1 MGIGKTLPHRIGKKG
16 KSNQFLNW
24 HKHPSRGAFFVYN
37 NNMRNIQLT
46 ESEETALVQMAMF
59 FTDLGTP
66 DEIDSEAFESLTDKI
81 FEPSPFDYS

>member
-1 MGIGKTLPHRIGKKG
+1 M
-16 KSNQFLNW
+16 
-24 HKHPSRGAFFVYN
+24 YN
-37 NNMRNIQLT
+37 KNMRNLQLT
-46 ESEETALVQMAMF
+46 EAEETALGQMAAF

>member
-1 MGIGKTLPHRIGKKG
+1 MYI
-16 KSNQFLNW
+16 
-24 HKHPSRGAFFVYN
+24 
-37 NNMRNIQLT
+37 NNMRNTQLT